1 METTADKRS
10 LLHSVNFKI
19 PEQCEVNG
27 CRTFLTHFEYIQVS
41 LCCLTAFHK
50 IISIGL
56 NALIRHYKCDF
67 FFPVFNLVS
76 ASLTIFPLFLF
87 FFFFNFAHF
96 FSYIFLLICL
106 LSIFFKFWRAEWGEI
121 SCRCCFERVLF
132 NLLFFPYIKATTF

>member
-1 METTADKRS
+1 METTADKKS

-27 CRTFLTHFEYIQVS
+27 CRTFPTHFAYIQVS

-56 NALIRHYKCDF
+56 NSLSRHYKCDF
-67 FFPVFNLVS
+67 FFPLFKLVS

-96 FSYIFLLICL
+96 FFLHFSSHMLTFRL
-106 LSIFFKFWRAEWGEI
+106 LQILK
-121 SCRCCFERVLF
+121 SCVRRDQLS
-132 NLLFFPYIKATTF
+132 LLF

>member
-67 FFPVFNLVS
+67 FFPLFKLVS

-87 FFFFNFAHF
+87 FSFLILLIFFLTFF
-96 FSYIFLLICL
+96 FSYACFPSSSNFEELSEERSVVAVVLKGSCL
-106 LSIFFKFWRAEWGEI
+106 TFF
-121 SCRCCFERVLF
+121 SSL
-132 NLLFFPYIKATTF
+132 T

>member
-96 FSYIFLLICL
+96 FFLHFSSHMLAFHL
-106 LSIFFKFWRAEWGEI
+106 LQILK
-121 SCRCCFERVLF
+121 SCVRRDQLS
-132 NLLFFPYIKATTF
+132 LLF